1 MSASQGVADAARRRG
16 ARRPGLSL
24 LWPALGILLFGLTWE
39 LVARLV
45 VRSELLLA
53 PLSSTL
59 VALWQLAA
67 SGELAGDF
75 AVSAVEFALGYAAA
89 VVVGVV
95 AGAVFAIVPVLGR
108 VFSPIVQG
116 AYATPLVAVT
126 PLLIMM
132 FGLGL
137 WSKIAIVFLL
147 AVFPIMIN
155 TETGLR
161 SVDPDYIDT
170 ARAFRATRVQILR
183 HVILP
188 ASAVTVLAG
197 LRLAVGRGI
206 IGVVVGEIFGATR
219 GLGFLIVQYSNSFRT
234 ARTLAIVLLL
244 AVIGIGANALL
255 ESLERN
261 LSPWR
266 RESLP

>member
-1 MSASQGVADAARRRG
+1 MARR
-16 ARRPGLSL
+16 AAAPL
-24 LWPALGILLFGLTWE
+24 LGIVIFAATWE
-39 LVARLV
+39 VLARVV
-45 VRSELLLA
+45 VRSELLFA

-59 VALWQLAA
+59 VALWQLAR
-67 SGELAGDF
+67 SGELAADF
-75 AVSAVEFALGYAAA
+75 VVSAEEF
-89 VVVGVV
+89 VVGYITAVIV
-95 AGAVFAIVPVLGR
+95 GIIAGAAFAMLPMLRRMFAPIVLG
-108 VFSPIVQG
+108 
-116 AYATPLVAVT
+116 AYSTPLIAIT

-137 WSKIAIVFLL
+137 GSKIVIVFLM

-155 TETGLR
+155 TESGLR
-161 SVDPDYIDT
+161 SVDADYIDT
-170 ARAFRATRVQILR
+170 ARAFRATRLQIVW

-188 ASAVTVLAG
+188 ASLMTIVAG

-206 IGVVVGEIFGATR
+206 IGVVVGEIFGATQ

-244 AVIGIGANALL
+244 AVVGIGANAVL
-255 ESLERN
+255 EWLERF

-266 RESLP
+266 AEHAR

>member
-1 MSASQGVADAARRRG
+1 MSASQDGPVAAPHRGRRQ
-16 ARRPGLSL
+16 PGLSV
-24 LWPALGILLFGLTWE
+24 LWPALGVLVFGLTWE
-39 LVARLV
+39 LVARLA

-53 PLSSTL
+53 SLSSTL
-59 VALWQLAA
+59 VALWDLIR
-67 SGELAGDF
+67 SGELTADF
-75 AVSAVEFALGYAAA
+75 AVSAVEFVVGYGAAA
-89 VVVGVV
+89 VVGIV
-95 AGAVFAIVPVLGR
+95 AGGAFAILPILGR
-108 VFSPIVQG
+108 MFAPIVQG
-116 AYATPLVAVT
+116 AYSTPLVAVT

-137 WSKIAIVFLL
+137 WSKIVIVFLL

-155 TETGLR
+155 TETALR

-170 ARAFRATRVQILR
+170 ARAFRATRVQVLTY
-183 HVILP
+183 VILP
-188 ASAVTVLAG
+188 ASVVTIVAG

-206 IGVVVGEIFGATR
+206 IGVVVGELFGATR

-244 AVIGIGANALL
+244 AIVGIGANALL
-255 ESLERN
+255 ESLERY

-266 RESLP
+266 REGSR